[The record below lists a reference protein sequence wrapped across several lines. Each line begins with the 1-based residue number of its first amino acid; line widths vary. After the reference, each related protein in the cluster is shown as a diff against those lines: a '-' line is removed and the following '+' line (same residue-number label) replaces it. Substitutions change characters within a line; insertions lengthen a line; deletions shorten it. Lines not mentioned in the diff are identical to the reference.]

1 MYNKMRYLYNSILIV
16 LVIGIVYN
24 LSMYLYHANRLLNQ
38 SLQITDEK

>member
-1 MYNKMRYLYNSILIV
+1 MYKKVRYLYNSILVI
-16 LVIGIVYN
+16 LAIGIVYN